1 MKEHRIDRDIDNNS
15 YPSDLNVKCIF
26 VCHLEAKL
34 YQEFERLQAI
44 MNDLKKENYDL
55 KLRLQE
61 SGNLVDMVSFLLVRI
76 GPSALKSTDSIG

>member
-1 MKEHRIDRDIDNNS
+1 
-15 YPSDLNVKCIF
+15 
-26 VCHLEAKL
+26 
-34 YQEFERLQAI
+34 